1 MILPKDILTRNKIR
15 DAAICNFWLENE
27 LTNKEI
33 AERFGISERRV
44 GIIVFKNR
52 QFLNLDKQYEKQ
64 KRIRWLKQQI
74 KRRGNTAKDSADLV
88 EQLRIELEGKG
99 SDNSEQKGNQKV
111 VIIINEND
119 NGTENQSNERKISR
133 AISIV
138 NE

>member
-1 MILPKDILTRNKIR
+1 MTRNKIR

-111 VIIINEND
+111 VIIINED
-119 NGTENQSNERKISR
+119 GTENQSNERKISR
-133 AISIV
+133 AVSIV